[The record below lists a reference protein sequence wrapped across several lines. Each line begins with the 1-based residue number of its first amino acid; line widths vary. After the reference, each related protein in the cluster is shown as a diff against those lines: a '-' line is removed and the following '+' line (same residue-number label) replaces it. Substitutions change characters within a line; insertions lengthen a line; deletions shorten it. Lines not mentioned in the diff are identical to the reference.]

1 MVVKK
6 CGSWI
11 ERSEGFRSGG
21 RGGGGGIN
29 GRNVSF
35 FKKVSTQFTQV
46 SSIIPP
52 PPQPSMSALAD
63 QPDLPTSPYRT
74 TAPRRV
80 AQIHTATEKQEGA
93 GMRVRRAI
101 GTPHLRHL
109 TPFLMLD
116 HLDSAFGGPADA
128 GAPDHPHRVCYTA
141 RQTPGGNLTTAT
153 LTRPRA
159 KRQSRTFSPAYSATR
174 TSRGTAANCA
184 RGICSS

>member
-1 MVVKK
+1 M
-6 CGSWI
+6 
-11 ERSEGFRSGG
+11 GG
-21 RGGGGGIN
+21 MFHFLKSVYTIHP
-29 GRNVSF
+29 SL
-35 FKKVSTQFTQV
+35 
-46 SSIIPP
+46 IYHPIPP
-52 PPQPSMSALAD
+52 PPPSMSALAD
-63 QPDLPTSPYRT
+63 QPDLPTSPYKT

-174 TSRGTAANCA
+174 ISRGTAANCA